1 MHTRG
6 ISDLRLNNFVVR
18 LFVYRREIHLKATSL
33 RVHVQSQRSFLPWIS
48 ELSTAVQRFQYDVQ
62 QNISCSDGGRR
73 FFDTHAVVRLF
84 EENGP
89 GFIPLRS
96 FTILPLRFIYFFIF
110 LKSCWLLFFPR
121 EIFPPRFHHSAGR
134 GAGQDPGA
142 DDQLQHGSHL
152 QRHGDQGAAGEQ
164 DSLSVRWAE
173 NCKPASLIGLCK
185 GRPARIRFLLLRP
198 GGATSPMLFTYSECF
213 DVISDEAA
221 IHC

>member
-33 RVHVQSQRSFLPWIS
+33 RVHVRSQRSFLPWIS

-96 FTILPLRFIYFFIF
+96 FTILPLRFIYLFIF

-152 QRHGDQGAAGEQ
+152 QRHGDQGAAGETLCV
-164 DSLSVRWAE
+164 SLERKTASRRRSSVFVKVDRHGSVSFCSAQE
-173 NCKPASLIGLCK
+173 VQHRRCC
-185 GRPARIRFLLLRP
+185 LLTVNAL
-198 GGATSPMLFTYSECF
+198 TW
-213 DVISDEAA
+213 
-221 IHC
+221 